1 MRNKFLVALALIT
14 MFLTST
20 CWASI
25 PESELYIGGIGSPM
39 TSGEVRDIYGDPYQL
54 LASGNNHA
62 LWKGDVKS
70 YAYGEQKSF
79 KITFVDD
86 KVIHVMTT
94 ANNGLRTPA
103 GIGVKTEMTDVLE
116 NYGEP
121 DDIVDETRW
130 FYHIEENEA
139 IGMVITFDK
148 ETNKVKEIRV
158 GNFDT

>member
-1 MRNKFLVALALIT
+1 MRNKILVVLAFVT
-14 MFLTST
+14 MVLTST
-20 CWASI
+20 CWASV
-25 PESELYIGGIGSPM
+25 PESELYIGGIGNSM

-54 LASGNNHA
+54 ITSGNKHA
-62 LWKGDVKS
+62 LWKGDIKS
-70 YAYGEQKSF
+70 YAYGEEKTF
-79 KITFVDD
+79 KITFADD

-103 GIGVKTEMTDVLE
+103 GIGVKSEELDVLE
-116 NYGEP
+116 AYGQP

-130 FYHIEENEA
+130 VYNVEGKDS

-158 GNFDT
+158 GTFD